1 MATSCEKQDR
11 DQDASCFDLS
21 QWVDLAQSPTQRKGY
36 HFWMISFEDC
46 IGLCGL
52 TEAEVAA
59 IAEHEHV
66 PEIAA
71 AILGQYLL
79 HQQHGPERIRQM
91 LVDDIRAAIGAG
103 NVKHAA
109 DLASALRHLLT
120 AHPEA
125 GPAPC
130 RDAVD

>member
-1 MATSCEKQDR
+1 
-11 DQDASCFDLS
+11 
-21 QWVDLAQSPTQRKGY
+21 
-36 HFWMISFEDC
+36 MISFEDC

-52 TEAEVAA
+52 TEAEIAA

-91 LVDDIRAAIGAG
+91 LAEDVRAAMDAG

-109 DLASALRHLLT
+109 ELASALRHLLT
-120 AHPEA
+120 TYPEA
-125 GPAPC
+125 GGPIC
-130 RDAVD
+130 REPSTLSH